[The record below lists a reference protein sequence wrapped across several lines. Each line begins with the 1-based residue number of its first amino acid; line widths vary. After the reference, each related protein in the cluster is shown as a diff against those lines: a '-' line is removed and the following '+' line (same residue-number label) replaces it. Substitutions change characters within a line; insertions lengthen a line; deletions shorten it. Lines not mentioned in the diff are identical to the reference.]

1 MQELLET
8 LIINPYSTSFII
20 LILFMVLGLILCLLS
35 LSFARPKVYLYAA
48 GSLLSVSTLFITIIA
63 AIIVLHKQQDTIHDI
78 KAHAIK
84 AHAIKEGN
92 VIRIHSESRWLK
104 DGQFEIV
111 GENDEHYFVKVDHVI
126 EVKKLEVGE

>member
-20 LILFMVLGLILCLLS
+20 LILFMVLGLVLCLLS

-63 AIIVLHKQQDTIHDI
+63 DIIVLHKQQDAIHD
-78 KAHAIK
+78 IK

-111 GENDEHYFVKVDHVI
+111 GENDDHYFVKVDHVI
-126 EVKKLEVGE
+126 EIKKIEIGEK